1 MPEGAR
7 LTREEVEAI
16 IKNFEA
22 NGRDTTE
29 LKRVLIEAFPPAQS
43 NRNAKTAA
51 MKIMREEEEPIEY
64 SQEVIDYDRNHSL
77 KELRAMAI
85 EAGLSTRGDKKTLA
99 KKLIEGG
106 E

>member
-7 LTREEVEAI
+7 LTREEFEII
-16 IKNFEA
+16 IKNYEA
-22 NGRDTTE
+22 TGRGTTE
-29 LKRVLIEAFPPAQS
+29 LKRVLNEAFPPVQPK
-43 NRNAKTAA
+43 RNTKAA
-51 MKIMREEEEPIEY
+51 TMRIMREEEEPIEY
-64 SQEVIDYDRNHSL
+64 SQEVIDYDRDHSL
-77 KELRAMAI
+77 KELRAMAV